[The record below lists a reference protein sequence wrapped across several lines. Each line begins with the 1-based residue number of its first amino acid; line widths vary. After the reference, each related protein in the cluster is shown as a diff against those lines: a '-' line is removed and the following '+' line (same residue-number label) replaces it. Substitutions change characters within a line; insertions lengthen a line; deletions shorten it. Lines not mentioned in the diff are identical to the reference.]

1 MVPLRIAGRLIF
13 GKVEQI
19 IENSQ
24 RAHRQQVEKV
34 ATTTGMSIPDIE
46 SGRFAFLAVANYR
59 DDGETVLNMDQL
71 VETGLATTVVELLGY
86 EDFDDFL
93 QSLNTDKKGELK
105 FEEFMVVMQQCP
117 SESSSPE
124 CNPATV
130 LQEIAKRIP
139 ATELTAACER
149 KKKFAKRY
157 DEMVESFVE
166 WERYVPGG
174 EGRRLDVL
182 RGCFV
187 GARNQK
193 VVEALKIVYMDYS
206 ALRMAG
212 DTIYSLMSKLIRKPS

>member
-1 MVPLRIAGRLIF
+1 
-13 GKVEQI
+13 
-19 IENSQ
+19 
-24 RAHRQQVEKV
+24 
-34 ATTTGMSIPDIE
+34 MSIPDIE

-71 VETGLATTVVELLGY
+71 VETGVATTVVELLGY

-130 LQEIAKRIP
+130 LQEIAKRMP
-139 ATELTAACER
+139 ATKKMTAACER

-166 WERYVPGG
+166 WERYGPGD